1 MNQKEEQG
9 GIISFIVFILIAGL
23 ILYKLYKY
31 FNVPPTPIITETSAN
46 VSSVFSTPNTTPDV
60 SPVFSTPKEGS
71 EEQGAL
77 DDENIVGGMQI
88 KLCQVSVILAYL
100 ACIYIIST
108 IYYLIV
114 TRSYGTPFK
123 DALEKYPELK
133 KIKMKSAHERGNA
146 FYVGLAIGVISMVIL
161 KPFGDC
167 F

>member
-1 MNQKEEQG
+1 
-9 GIISFIVFILIAGL
+9 
-23 ILYKLYKY
+23 
-31 FNVPPTPIITETSAN
+31 
-46 VSSVFSTPNTTPDV
+46 
-60 SPVFSTPKEGS
+60 
-71 EEQGAL
+71 
-77 DDENIVGGMQI
+77 MQI

>member
-9 GIISFIVFILIAGL
+9 GIVGIIVLIVVVFIGI
-23 ILYKLYKY
+23 YNY
-31 FNVPPTPIITETSAN
+31 FKDQQNTRQPWED
-46 VSSVFSTPNTTPDV
+46 VFPDVFPDV
-60 SPVFSTPKEGS
+60 SPKQDYYTPNASPNVTPIQVKII
-71 EEQGAL
+71 
-77 DDENIVGGMQI
+77 DGGMQI
-88 KLCQVSVILAYL
+88 KLCQVSVVLAYL
-100 ACIYIIST
+100 ASIYIIST

-114 TRSYGTPFK
+114 SRSYGTPFK

-146 FYVGLAIGVISMVIL
+146 FYGGLAIGVISMVIL

>member
-1 MNQKEEQG
+1 MKDCKVP
-9 GIISFIVFILIAGL
+9 IIFAYIAIVYILAS
-23 ILYKLYKY
+23 ILY
-31 FNVPPTPIITETSAN
+31 II
-46 VSSVFSTPNTTPDV
+46 
-60 SPVFSTPKEGS
+60 
-71 EEQGAL
+71 Q
-77 DDENIVGGMQI
+77 
-88 KLCQVSVILAYL
+88 
-100 ACIYIIST
+100 
-108 IYYLIV
+108 

>member
-1 MNQKEEQG
+1 MNQKEELDRIV
-9 GIISFIVFILIAGL
+9 GIIIVLLVVAFIVQATYNYFKDQKEDKDDDKFEEEDKDDDKFEDAELI
-23 ILYKLYKY
+23 
-31 FNVPPTPIITETSAN
+31 
-46 VSSVFSTPNTTPDV
+46 
-60 SPVFSTPKEGS
+60 S
-71 EEQGAL
+71 EEQFKKIIA
-77 DDENIVGGMQI
+77 DKFEGGMQI

>member
-1 MNQKEEQG
+1 MSETEQQG
-9 GIISFIVFILIAGL
+9 RIISFIVFILIAGL
-23 ILYKLYKY
+23 IVRATYNY
-31 FNVPPTPIITETSAN
+31 FK
-46 VSSVFSTPNTTPDV
+46 DQ
-60 SPVFSTPKEGS
+60 KEDKDDDKFEEEDKDDDKFEDAELIS
-71 EEQGAL
+71 EEQFKKIIA
-77 DDENIVGGMQI
+77 DKFEGGMQI

>member
-9 GIISFIVFILIAGL
+9 GIVGIIVLIVVVFIGL
-23 ILYKLYKY
+23 GIYNY
-31 FNVPPTPIITETSAN
+31 FKDQQNTRQPWED
-46 VSSVFSTPNTTPDV
+46 VFPDV
-60 SPVFSTPKEGS
+60 SPKQEDYYTPNASPNFTPIEIKI
-71 EEQGAL
+71 L
-77 DDENIVGGMQI
+77 DGGMQI

-146 FYVGLAIGVISMVIL
+146 FYVGLAIGVVSMVIL